1 MYGLNL
7 LQTLKEKMKTLN
19 FIDMIK
25 MPNKMV
31 DFKRFL
37 KLLLP
42 ENQLYEIKYM
52 IKEFNKS
59 NQKGGNRNKKFCILN

>member
-25 MPNKMV
+25 MPKKMV

-59 NQKGGNRNKKFCILN
+59 NHKGGNRNKKFCILN